1 MAGTKMAGPPT
12 QLVVDGKTIT
22 SPLKM
27 AEAINTHYVN
37 KIKSTREE
45 LGEPTSDP
53 CAGLRRMVKDK
64 QLENTLTVK
73 APTRRQLADLVSSM
87 KPTKSAGYDD
97 INMKIIKD
105 YYSVLEEPLHHFVTR
120 VIETQDYPQAIKVS
134 RVVPLL
140 KAPDLNTTDCKSYRR
155 VNI

>member
-1 MAGTKMAGPPT
+1 
-12 QLVVDGKTIT
+12 
-22 SPLKM
+22 
-27 AEAINTHYVN
+27 
-37 KIKSTREE
+37 
-45 LGEPTSDP
+45 
-53 CAGLRRMVKDK
+53 MVKDK

-73 APTRRQLADLVSSM
+73 ALTRRQLADLVSSM

-120 VIETQDYPQAIKVS
+120 VIETQDYPQSIKVS

-140 KAPDLNTTDCKSYRR
+140 KAPDLNTTDCKSYRL
-155 VNI
+155 VNILPFLSKVAEKVSY

>member
-1 MAGTKMAGPPT
+1 MASMKLAGSPT

-37 KIKSTREE
+37 KIKSTRQE

-97 INMKIIKD
+97 IKRK
-105 YYSVLEEPLHHFVTR
+105 
-120 VIETQDYPQAIKVS
+120 
-134 RVVPLL
+134 LL
-140 KAPDLNTTDCKSYRR
+140 RITIQS
-155 VNI
+155 